1 MTTDPIRFSPQAHG
15 RLAHVR
21 AAGLRSRE
29 TGAALIVSLIVLLI
43 LTILGVAASRMS
55 QLEERMTGNT
65 QDANIALQA
74 AEAALRT
81 GEQFLMQP
89 DLPYF
94 VGADGLY
101 EPAPATGPPLWET
114 VDWSA
119 AAEVRFYDGFAGA
132 AGSLSRADAS
142 YFIEELP
149 NAVSP
154 GESLAADTVTDEP
167 KYYRITARGVGV
179 GGRAVVTLQS
189 TFKR

>member
-1 MTTDPIRFSPQAHG
+1 MTAASLRFPMQVPSRPPA
-15 RLAHVR
+15 RVR
-21 AAGLRSRE
+21 RPPSRE

-65 QDANIALQA
+65 QDANVALQA

-81 GEQFLMQP
+81 GELFLMQP

-101 EPAPATGPPLWET
+101 QPASAAGAPLWET
-114 VDWSA
+114 VDWDA
-119 AAEVRFYDGFAGA
+119 ALAVRSYDGFAGA
-132 AGSLSRADAS
+132 AGSLARADAR
-142 YFIEELP
+142 YVIEELP

-154 GESLAADTVTDEP
+154 GESLAADAVADEA
-167 KYYRITARGVGV
+167 KYYRITARGVGI
-179 GGRAVVTLQS
+179 GGRAAVTLQS

>member
-1 MTTDPIRFSPQAHG
+1 
-15 RLAHVR
+15 
-21 AAGLRSRE
+21 
-29 TGAALIVSLIVLLI
+29 
-43 LTILGVAASRMS
+43 ILGVAASRMS

-65 QDANIALQA
+65 QDANVALQA

-81 GEQFLMQP
+81 GELFLMQP

-114 VDWSA
+114 VDWDA
-119 AAEVRFYDGFAGA
+119 APEVRSYDGFTAA
-132 AGSLSRADAS
+132 AGSLSRADAR

-149 NAVSP
+149 SAVSP
-154 GESLAADTVTDEP
+154 GESLAADAATDEP
-167 KYYRITARGVGV
+167 KYFRITARGVGI

>member
-1 MTTDPIRFSPQAHG
+1 MTVDRHYFSALAPG
-15 RLAHVR
+15 RPRARVR
-21 AAGLRSRE
+21 GLPKRE
-29 TGAALIVSLIVLLI
+29 TGAALIVSLIALLI

-65 QDANIALQA
+65 QDANVALQA

-81 GEQFLMQP
+81 GELFLIQP
-89 DLPYF
+89 ELPYF
-94 VGADGLY
+94 VGSDGLY
-101 EPAPATGPPLWET
+101 EPATASNPPLWET
-114 VDWSA
+114 VDWDA
-119 AAEVRFYDGFAGA
+119 ALAVRSYDGFAGA
-132 AGSLSRADAS
+132 AGSLARANAR

-154 GESLAADTVTDEP
+154 GESLAADAAADEA
-167 KYYRITARGVGV
+167 KYYRITARGVGI

>member
-1 MTTDPIRFSPQAHG
+1 MMLDMILFPSRTNG
-15 RLAHVR
+15 RPHARVSRLP
-21 AAGLRSRE
+21 GRE

-43 LTILGVAASRMS
+43 LTLLGVAASRMS

-65 QDANIALQA
+65 QDAHVALQA

-81 GEQFLMQP
+81 GELFLMQP
-89 DLPYF
+89 ALPYF
-94 VGADGLY
+94 VGVDGLY

-114 VDWSA
+114 VDWDA
-119 AAEVRFYDGFAGA
+119 ALAVRMYGGFAGA
-132 AGSLSRADAS
+132 AGSLARADAS

-154 GESLAADTVTDEP
+154 GESLAADAAADEA
-167 KYYRITARGVGV
+167 KYYRITARGVGI
-179 GGRAVVTLQS
+179 GGRAVVSVQS

>member
-1 MTTDPIRFSPQAHG
+1 MMSDSFRLPIPAHG
-15 RLAHVR
+15 RPPAR
-21 AAGLRSRE
+21 APRLPGRE
-29 TGAALIVSLIVLLI
+29 AGAALIVSLIVLLI

-65 QDANIALQA
+65 QDANVALQA

-81 GEQFLMQP
+81 GELFLMQP

-94 VGADGLY
+94 VGDDGLY

-114 VDWSA
+114 VDWNA
-119 AAEVRFYDGFAGA
+119 ALAVRSYDGFATA
-132 AGSLSRADAS
+132 AGSLSNADAR

-154 GESLAADTVTDEP
+154 GESLAADAAADEA
-167 KYYRITARGVGV
+167 KYYRITARGVGI
-179 GGRAVVTLQS
+179 GGKAVVTLQS